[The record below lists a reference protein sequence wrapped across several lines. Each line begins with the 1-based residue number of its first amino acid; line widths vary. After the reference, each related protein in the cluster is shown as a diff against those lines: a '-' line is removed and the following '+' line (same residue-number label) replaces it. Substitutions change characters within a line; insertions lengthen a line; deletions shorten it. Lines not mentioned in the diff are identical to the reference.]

1 MDNGQGLPTH
11 MRDGRP
17 LQLAGKSDAR
27 WRERIGNMV
36 PPPAAKA
43 IAEVDL
49 KAKIHN
55 DQKGGSIVMNPKL
68 IFLFAISSLPVL
80 ALMLFLLRVISS
92 S

>member
-1 MDNGQGLPTH
+1 
-11 MRDGRP
+11 MRDGSP

-49 KAKIHN
+49 KAKLM
-55 DQKGGSIVMNPKL
+55 SIFNAWELSHSKIWVVPFSIGPDGK
-68 IFLFAISSLPVL
+68 IER
-80 ALMLFLLRVISS
+80 RV
-92 S
+92 